1 MNFLNFIHFNG
12 KDTIIP
18 KGYEE
23 LFLEEKENI
32 NFIEILKNHKNN
44 VKVSQPKELNAVLK
58 DYQLKGLEWMENK
71 KKDKLFG
78 ILADEMGLGKTIQAI
93 SFLLLNKGEKSM
105 VITETSLVYNWLEEF
120 KKFAPSLKVA
130 FIHGNKEKRINI

>member
-23 LFLEEKENI
+23 LLLEEKENI

-71 KKDKLFG
+71 KK
-78 ILADEMGLGKTIQAI
+78 
-93 SFLLLNKGEKSM
+93 
-105 VITETSLVYNWLEEF
+105 
-120 KKFAPSLKVA
+120 
-130 FIHGNKEKRINI
+130 R